1 MGSEDLKLERD
12 AERRLAHEHH
22 RQERLEHR
30 IMNAPTS
37 TITHV
42 PTEPKRWRAPEFTQ
56 PVVVKPRDL
65 KPLGELRGYHWFRV
79 AQYDAEWAERLVRLS
94 DADTLPDG
102 LLIQYDDHGERSYS
116 RLDVFAPGSFAKFTA
131 EPAPRI
137 GPPAT
142 PPLRLVDALPA
153 LHAPRA
159 RVKIPQRLGGS
170 STGIMDGSTEPLVH
184 APKVRLFGVA
194 AIVADLGRRGVV
206 VSLATDRASV
216 VVRSRTDILSHD
228 ANLVQFVRDAVPLL
242 LGHLRGEPSRCTV
255 GAHDKGI
262 DDTAITIL
270 VGGAPCCQSHLRE
283 KVAS

>member
-1 MGSEDLKLERD
+1 MGSD
-12 AERRLAHEHH
+12 H
-22 RQERLEHR
+22 ERLEQR
-30 IMNAPTS
+30 ADARLWKDARRLERKPSTMKINSLTTAPK
-37 TITHV
+37 
-42 PTEPKRWRAPEFTQ
+42 PWKAPHFDQ
-56 PVVVKPRDL
+56 PMLVKARDL
-65 KPLGELRGYHWFRV
+65 KPLGEIRGYRWYTLARFDGELCERPQRLTDRDV
-79 AQYDAEWAERLVRLS
+79 IPNMVIAQHDEKGA
-94 DADTLPDG
+94 
-102 LLIQYDDHGERSYS
+102 ERSYS
-116 RLDVFAPGSFAKFTA
+116 VLDAFAPGSFAKFAA
-131 EPAPRI
+131 EPARRF
-137 GPPAT
+137 GPPT
-142 PPLRLVDALPA
+142 PAPLKLVDALPA

-228 ANLVQFVRDAVPLL
+228 ANLVQFVRDAGPLL
-242 LGHLRGEPSRCTV
+242 LGHLRGEPLRCTV
-255 GAHDKGI
+255 GAHDKDI